1 MKKTLAKII
10 TKLKPACRILL
21 LATAIAACLPAGEWR
36 IGFVDGSLGGKS
48 SSLRIDKFGN
58 AHVAYTDPEQSL
70 LQYSF
75 WDHELQKWFTKPIG
89 GGSAFLSLTLDS
101 KESPHISLPG
111 PASVLHVYWDGKSWQ
126 TQPIPIAARVINY
139 YTSIMLDSHDKPAI
153 SFYEEAGLG
162 DNFLRLRVVSWDMD
176 TMRWIVR
183 TVDGDHGSG
192 KFNSMAID
200 SAGRLQIAYGNVE
213 YMNLSLRYARWS
225 GSAWQPE
232 ILEST
237 GDSMWSVAMILDKD
251 DVPHIAY
258 SNLQKKL
265 VKYATKQNGKW
276 VFQVVD
282 GISKVAYPDRNG
294 IALDAQGN
302 PYISYYDAG
311 EGVLKVAYR
320 KGDKWVHEIV
330 DQDFAGLNSSL
341 QIYDT
346 TIWIT
351 YADEAGGRLKF
362 ARGTVEQAA
371 PAPVDKAK
379 AKAVT
384 MRK

>member
-10 TKLKPACRILL
+10 TQLKPACRIML

-36 IGFVDGSLGGKS
+36 IGFVDGSLGGKF
-48 SSLRIDKFGN
+48 SSLRMDKFGN
-58 AHVAYTDPEQSL
+58 AHVAYADPEQSL

-89 GGSAFLSLTLDS
+89 RGGAFLSLTLDS

-111 PASVLHVYWDGKSWQ
+111 AQSVVHVYWDGKSWQ
-126 TQPIPIAARVINY
+126 TQAIPIAARVINY
-139 YTSIMLDSHDKPAI
+139 YTSIVLDSHDKPAI
-153 SFYEEAGLG
+153 SFYEEAGLE
-162 DNFLRLRVVSWDMD
+162 DFLRLRVVSWDMD
-176 TMRWIVR
+176 SMRWVVR
-183 TVDGDHGSG
+183 TVDADHGSG

-200 SAGRLQIAYGNVE
+200 SAGRLEIAYGNVE

-225 GSAWQPE
+225 GTVWQPE
-232 ILEST
+232 VLEST
-237 GDSMWSVAMILDKD
+237 GSSMWSVAMVLDKD

-258 SNLQKKL
+258 SDLGKKL
-265 VKYATKQNGKW
+265 VKYATRRNGKW
-276 VFQVVD
+276 EFQAV
-282 GISKVAYPDRNG
+282 GAISKVAYPDRNG

-311 EGVLKVAYR
+311 EGVLKVAHR
-320 KGDKWVHEIV
+320 KGDKWFTEIV
-330 DQDFAGLNSSL
+330 DKELAGLNSSL
-341 QIYDT
+341 QIYNK

-351 YADEAGGRLKF
+351 YADEASGRLKF
-362 ARGTVEQAA
+362 ARGTVEAA

-379 AKAVT
+379 AVT